1 MVGYDA
7 QPRDHQKS
15 GQFSVRTQ
23 ESNSLQKLT
32 EFGNQRIAT
41 ASAFEA
47 PLIRI
52 GPVFILKKRTV
63 FGAHL

>member
-23 ESNSLQKLT
+23 ESKFLQKLA

-41 ASAFEA
+41 ATTFYA
-47 PLIRI
+47 PL
-52 GPVFILKKRTV
+52 T
-63 FGAHL
+63 